1 MAREETL
8 YELINIVNGVKTPL
22 LSTNDKKAA
31 RQMYQKQFRA
41 NGTTPRV
48 FVNGVKLTIAEGDKL
63 FIDANEASP
72 WRGNKP
78 TGEKAKKIAPKYT
91 NNQAKIAEEKTRT
104 NQQQPR
110 GGGRV

>member
-8 YELINIVNGVKTPL
+8 YELVNIASGVSTPL

-31 RQMYQKQFRA
+31 RNAYQKQFRA

-78 TGEKAKKIAPKYT
+78 TGDKAKKAAPKYT
-91 NNQAKIAEEKTRT
+91 NNPAKIAEEKTRAS
-104 NQQQPR
+104 QRQPR

>member
-8 YELINIVNGVKTPL
+8 YELVNIASGISTPL
-22 LSTNDKKAA
+22 ISTNDKKVA
-31 RQMYQKQFRA
+31 RNAYQKQFRA
-41 NGTTPRV
+41 SGTTPRV

-78 TGEKAKKIAPKYT
+78 TGAAAKNAPKYT
-91 NNQAKIAEEKTRT
+91 NKQAKIAEEKTRT
-104 NQQQPR
+104 SQRQPR
-110 GGGRV
+110 GGGQV